1 MRIKNNFAPII
12 LIIGIVAIACFYFF
26 KPRGIQLS
34 TEVFIG
40 SFTAFMGLLGISI
53 QIRSLKALDAEKKK
67 HEQKLNH
74 QNALAQIRMRTYDAR
89 RKSYMQL
96 LEPFM
101 QALANPRSDVKIDQ
115 QNLIKSMVR
124 ANIDL
129 HLFGSDKSCKIL
141 QEWRTLGLKGQSQE
155 PSIQKKRNSAMLI
168 FYSRLLLSI
177 RRDLGQ
183 QETKVN
189 ELGILRSF
197 LTDFDQ
203 HENEF
208 KEALLWKIGR
218 AHV

>member
-1 MRIKNNFAPII
+1 MRIKNNLAPII
-12 LIIGIVAIACFYFF
+12 LIIGIIALACFYFF
-26 KPRGIQLS
+26 KPQGIQLD

-40 SFTAFMGLLGISI
+40 SFTALVGLLGISI
-53 QIRSLKALDAEKKK
+53 QIRSSKTLDAERKE

-89 RKSYMQL
+89 RESYMQL

-101 QALANPRSDVKIDQ
+101 KALANPRGVVKMDQ
-115 QNLIKSMVR
+115 QDQIETIVR

-129 HLFGSDKSCKIL
+129 HLFGSDESCKIL
-141 QEWRTLGLKGQSQE
+141 EEFRSLGSKGQSKN
-155 PSIQKKRNSAMLI
+155 PAIQKERNTAMLI

-183 QETKVN
+183 QETQVD

-208 KEALLWKIGR
+208 KEALLWKSASDIP
-218 AHV
+218 